1 MARPKPHFEALLFL
15 PPRLPFQS
23 SPSKLSIFA
32 KWQLLISLTMRACD
46 TPNSSPISFC
56 VQPSKVSIFA
66 RWQFST
72 LSLMTLRATPN
83 SSPISF
89 CVQPSCDKANKKR
102 SKKTK
107 AQHKVSKPHAGETM
121 VAGQS
126 VPPPKKEARKRQKEG
141 GSKGGNI
148 AGIGRPKI
156 RLRETCPKPTQDDT
170 KRSRGQVGAAV
181 GMSGRTYEKA
191 KEVEGGCVEG
201 LFTM

>member
-1 MARPKPHFEALLFL
+1 MPIALPTADSDTLFS
-15 PPRLPFQS
+15 FQS
-23 SPSKLSIFA
+23 SPSKSQIFA
-32 KWQLLISLTMRACD
+32 KWQFSAMSVRTVSVVTSNSSAISLR
-46 TPNSSPISFC
+46 
-56 VQPSKVSIFA
+56 
-66 RWQFST
+66 
-72 LSLMTLRATPN
+72 
-83 SSPISF
+83 
-89 CVQPSCDKANKKR
+89 VQPSCDKANKKR

-156 RLRETCPKPTQDDT
+156 RLRETCPKPTQDET